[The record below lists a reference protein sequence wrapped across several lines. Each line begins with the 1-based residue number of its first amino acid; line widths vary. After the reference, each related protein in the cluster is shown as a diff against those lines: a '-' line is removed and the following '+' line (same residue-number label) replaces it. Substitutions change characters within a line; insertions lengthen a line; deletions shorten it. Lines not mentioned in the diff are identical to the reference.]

1 MKLSKLIGVLPLIGL
16 LSMPAI
22 ADDDYR
28 EYRFEQRID
37 RQKDRI
43 RHGVKNGELTRKEA
57 KKLRRQNRHIAKL
70 ERRFTR
76 DGHLDRYERRTLRQ
90 ELNQANRKIR
100 KLKHND
106 RYRDRGYVRQYHNYH
121 YYPRYERYDDKHYR
135 HKRYDDNGWS
145 VVFGLWD
152 HW

>member
-1 MKLSKLIGVLPLIGL
+1 MKLRNLIGILPLVGV

-28 EYRFEQRID
+28 HHRFEERID
-37 RQKDRI
+37 RQHDRI

-57 KKLRRQNRHIAKL
+57 KQLRRQHRHITKL
-70 ERRFTR
+70 ERRFSR
-76 DGHLDRYERRTLRQ
+76 DGRLDRYERRTLRR
-90 ELNQANRKIR
+90 ELDAAGKKIR
-100 KLKHND
+100 RLKHND
-106 RYRDRGYVRQYHNYH
+106 HHRGRGYVRQYHH
-121 YYPRYERYDDKHYR
+121 DRHRAYPRHDRHHY
-135 HKRYDDNGWS
+135 KGYGDNGWS